1 MTDLATTLSVTEE
14 KNLNISEADQLAQRC
29 AKYMYEND
37 AASQALGIELMQI
50 KCGGAIAV
58 MVVKGSMLNGLK
70 TCHGGQI
77 FSLADSAFAFACNS
91 QNQAAVALSCTID
104 FIHPAFEDDTLT
116 ATAEELH
123 QGGRSGVYHI
133 KVTNQNQQLI
143 AIFKGNSARI
153 KRSVL
158 PENK

>member
-1 MTDLATTLSVTEE
+1 MTDTSS
-14 KNLNISEADQLAQRC
+14 NISEADQLAQRC
-29 AKYMYEND
+29 AKHMYEND
-37 AASQALGIELMQI
+37 AASQALGIELTQV

-58 MVVKGSMLNGLK
+58 MTVKDFMLNGHK

-77 FSLADSAFAFACNS
+77 FTLADSAFAFACNS
-91 QNQAAVALSCTID
+91 QNKAAVALSCTID
-104 FIHPAFEDDTLT
+104 FIHPAFKDDTLT

-123 QGGRSGVYHI
+123 QGGRSGVYQI

-153 KRSVL
+153 KSSVL
-158 PENK
+158 PEENALPNEK

>member
-1 MTDLATTLSVTEE
+1 MTDTRST
-14 KNLNISEADQLAQRC
+14 ISEADKLAQRC
-29 AKYMYEND
+29 AQHMYEND
-37 AASQALGIELMQI
+37 AASQALGIELMQV
-50 KCGGAIAV
+50 KCGAAIAV
-58 MVVKGSMLNGLK
+58 MTVKDFMLNGHK

-104 FIHPAFEDDTLT
+104 FIHPAFKDDILT

-123 QGGRSGVYHI
+123 QGGRSGVYQI

-158 PENK
+158 PEESVLPN

>member
-1 MTDLATTLSVTEE
+1 MTDTRST
-14 KNLNISEADQLAQRC
+14 ISEADKLAQRC
-29 AKYMYEND
+29 AQHMYEND
-37 AASQALGIELMQI
+37 AASQALGIELMQV
-50 KCGGAIAV
+50 KCGAAIAT
-58 MVVKGSMLNGLK
+58 MTVKDFMLNGHK

-104 FIHPAFEDDTLT
+104 FIHPAFKDDILT

-123 QGGRSGVYHI
+123 QGGRSGVYQI

-153 KRSVL
+153 KHSVL
-158 PENK
+158 PEESALPNEK

>member
-1 MTDLATTLSVTEE
+1 VTDTRST
-14 KNLNISEADQLAQRC
+14 ISEADKLAQRC
-29 AKYMYEND
+29 AQHMYEND
-37 AASQALGIELMQI
+37 AASQALGIELMQV
-50 KCGGAIAV
+50 KCGAAIAV
-58 MVVKGSMLNGLK
+58 MTVKDFMLNGHK

-104 FIHPAFEDDTLT
+104 FIHPAFKDDILT

-123 QGGRSGVYHI
+123 QGGRSGVYQI

-158 PENK
+158 PEESVLPN

>member
-1 MTDLATTLSVTEE
+1 VTDTNS
-14 KNLNISEADQLAQRC
+14 NISEEDQLAQRC
-29 AKYMYEND
+29 ARHMYEND
-37 AASQALGIELMQI
+37 AASQALGIELTQV

-58 MVVKGSMLNGLK
+58 MTVKDFMLNGHK

-104 FIHPAFEDDTLT
+104 FIHPAFKDDTLT
-116 ATAEELH
+116 AIAEELH
-123 QGGRSGVYHI
+123 QGGRSGVYQI

-158 PENK
+158 PEESALPNEK